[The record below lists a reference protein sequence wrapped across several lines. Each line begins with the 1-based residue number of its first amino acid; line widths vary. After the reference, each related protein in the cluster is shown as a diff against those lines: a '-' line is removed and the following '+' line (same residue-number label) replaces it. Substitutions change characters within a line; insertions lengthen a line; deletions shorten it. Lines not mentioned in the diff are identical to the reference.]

1 MGSEPTTSAPL
12 PVLEMT
18 VVPVPSPALQLPPAL
33 APLPTAPSG
42 HAPQVRQ
49 ARKYLEAAHGSTS
62 ALLESLAIVRKQ
74 KKVATGETRGRYSND
89 EIELL
94 RAALVF
100 TSSGLDAS
108 LQRLCRDALP
118 ALIRRP
124 DSGARARYQEFL
136 KHELSAPKP
145 SEPFRDAVLAADPEA
160 ELINFYVKERTKASY
175 QGSRELRTR
184 VREALGIGR
193 SSVPDPDL
201 AALDPFFEARNAIVH
216 GMDYVDPESSLG
228 RKRHHR
234 TRDSTVGE
242 CDLVFALAAR
252 FIAETAKSLRRK

>member
-1 MGSEPTTSAPL
+1 MSAPL
-12 PVLEMT
+12 PALEVAPT
-18 VVPVPSPALQLPPAL
+18 FSSVPSPAPQPPPTL
-33 APLPTAPSG
+33 APLPPAPG
-42 HAPQVRQ
+42 GKAPQVRQ
-49 ARKYLEAAHGSTS
+49 AWKYLEAAHGSTS

-74 KKVATGETRGRYSND
+74 KRDSTGETRGRYSND

-100 TSSGLDAS
+100 TSSGIDAS

-124 DSGARARYQEFL
+124 NSGARARFQEFL
-136 KHELSAPKP
+136 KQELSAPKP
-145 SEPFRDAVLAADPEA
+145 SEPFRDAVLATDPEA
-160 ELINFYVKERTKASY
+160 ELIQFYVNARTKASY
-175 QGSRELRTR
+175 QGSGELRSR
-184 VREALGIGR
+184 VRDALGIGR
-193 SSVPDPDL
+193 ISVPDHDL

-234 TRDSTVGE
+234 TRDLTVGE
-242 CDLVFALAAR
+242 CDLVFALTAR